1 MSQKIA
7 FNLKEAVAASG
18 LCRTTLYEL
27 MGSGELAYSQ
37 IRGKRIIPSTA
48 IEDLLDRN
56 RAGA

>member
-1 MSQKIA
+1 MSTKIS
-7 FNLKEAVAASG
+7 FNLREAVTASG

-48 IEDLLDRN
+48 FADLLERN
-56 RAGA
+56 RAGV